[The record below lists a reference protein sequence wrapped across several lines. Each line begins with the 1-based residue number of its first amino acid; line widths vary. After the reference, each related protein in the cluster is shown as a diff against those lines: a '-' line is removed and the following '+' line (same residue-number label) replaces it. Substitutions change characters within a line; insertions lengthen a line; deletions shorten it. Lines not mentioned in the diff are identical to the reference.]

1 MATTRNSAHLRI
13 VKDTTKITD
22 CELLV
27 LGDKRQ
33 RVCVAEQD
41 VPMPTVDI
49 SLAARCAIDLGP
61 TKEVFAFLPILWKG
75 RQKLVRCAIGC
86 HPQGRQLT
94 LPRGTLAQWIAE
106 AA

>member
-1 MATTRNSAHLRI
+1 MATPRNRAHLRL
-13 VKDTTKITD
+13 VKDGASKAE

-33 RVCVAEQD
+33 RVCVAEND

-49 SLAARCAIDLGP
+49 LLASRCAIDLGP
-61 TKEVFAFLPILWKG
+61 KREVFAFLPILWKG
-75 RQKLVRCAIGC
+75 KQKLVRCAIGC
-86 HPQGRQLT
+86 PAAGYVV
-94 LPRGTLAQWIAE
+94 LPRGTLAQWMAE